1 MDSCRGLSHGQL
13 EYVEIKIIMLLK
25 NKNITVVGAG
35 CTGVETSNFLVSKE
49 AFVVL
54 VDIKSPIELEKNILS
69 LSPSVRTLFGC
80 SEIPKSSDLIVLSP
94 GVNINAPFLEE
105 PRKRGIQIISEI
117 ELAFRFTK
125 TPIIAV
131 TGTNGKS
138 TVTTLIGNILKQAGK
153 KVAVGGNLGTP
164 FVALLQ
170 QDPVDYFVLE
180 ISTFQLE
187 GIKTFRPSIAV
198 ILNITPDHLDRHK
211 TLEEYADLK
220 GRVSAFQND
229 GDILVLNKDDE
240 KVMKQG
246 KLSKAKKV
254 FFSLVDKVDEGAYL
268 EDGSMFTCFD
278 GRKQRV
284 LSVGDLNT
292 AMRFQVE
299 NLLSAMVVATIVN
312 TAKAD
317 IVNIAMKFEG
327 LDHRVEWVRKVRG
340 VDFINDSKGTN
351 MGALQKSLK
360 VFSRP
365 IILIAGGKDKG
376 GDFRVLKNIFKGKV
390 KHLVLIGE
398 TKNKF
403 RKILNGSFSYEDA
416 ESMEDAVERSMSKAT
431 VGDIVLLSPG
441 CSSFDMFKD
450 FIERGNQ
457 FKEIVGRL

>member
-1 MDSCRGLSHGQL
+1 
-13 EYVEIKIIMLLK
+13 MLLK

-35 CTGVETSNFLVSKE
+35 CTGVATSNFLVSKE
-49 AFVVL
+49 ASVVL
-54 VDIKSPIELEKNILS
+54 VDIKSRIELEKNLLS
-69 LSPSVRTLFGC
+69 LSPRVRTLFGC
-80 SEIPKSSDLIVLSP
+80 SEIPESSDLIVLSP
-94 GVNINAPFLEE
+94 GVNINASFLEE
-105 PRKRGIQIISEI
+105 SRRRGVQIISEI

-138 TVTTLIGNILKQAGK
+138 TVTTLIGDILKQAGK
-153 KVAVGGNLGTP
+153 KVAVGGNLGIP
-164 FVALLQ
+164 FVALLE

-187 GIKTFRPSIAV
+187 GIKTFRPNIAV

-240 KVMKQG
+240 NVMKQG
-246 KLSKAKKV
+246 KRSKAKKV
-254 FFSLVDKVDEGAYL
+254 FFSLRGKVDEGAYL
-268 EDGSMFTCFD
+268 EDGSMFTCSD
-278 GRKQRV
+278 GKEKRI
-284 LSVGDLNT
+284 LSVGDLKT
-292 AMRFQVE
+292 AMQFQAE
-299 NLLSAMVVATIVN
+299 NLLSSIAVATLVN
-312 TAKAD
+312 ATKSD
-317 IVNIAMKFEG
+317 IANVAMKFES
-327 LDHRVEWVRKVRG
+327 LDHRVEWVRTVRG
-340 VDFINDSKGTN
+340 IDFVNDSKGTN
-351 MGALQKSLK
+351 VGALQKSLK

-376 GDFRVLKNIFKGKV
+376 GDFRVLKNLFKEKV

-398 TKNKF
+398 TKNKL
-403 RKILNGSFSYEDA
+403 REVLNGSFSYEDA
-416 ESMEDAVERSMSKAT
+416 ESMEDAVERSMEKAT
-431 VGDIVLLSPG
+431 AGDIVLLSPG